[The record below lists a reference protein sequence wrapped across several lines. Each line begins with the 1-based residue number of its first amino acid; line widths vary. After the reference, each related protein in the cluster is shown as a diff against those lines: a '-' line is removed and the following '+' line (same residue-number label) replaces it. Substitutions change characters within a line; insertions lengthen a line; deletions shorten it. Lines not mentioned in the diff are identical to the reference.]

1 MSQLAGNSVAKAQ
14 APFATSAAFQAR
26 SSGSGPSGVP
36 AIVCQQ
42 SHHVSPP
49 KKPPPPPWT
58 MQVLSEAG
66 EEAAAAKAEEA
77 AAGMSTGAVQ

>member
-1 MSQLAGNSVAKAQ
+1 M
-14 APFATSAAFQAR
+14 
-26 SSGSGPSGVP
+26 
-36 AIVCQQ
+36 
-42 SHHVSPP
+42 SPP
-49 KKPPPPPWT
+49 LT